1 MKLEEVLFEVT
12 SNNLTQIRIK
22 GKIKLWNLRAPLN
35 EIRKKHRK
43 LSIVCQAPNKID
55 SSKKHISTQRY
66 VCLYSIGVMPFS
78 LSCGLSKLYHAMKL
92 SICCINSVS
101 FSGTNNSKDSLLR

>member
-43 LSIVCQAPNKID
+43 LSIV
-55 SSKKHISTQRY
+55 Y
-66 VCLYSIGVMPFS
+66 
-78 LSCGLSKLYHAMKL
+78 CGPMSN
-92 SICCINSVS
+92 I
-101 FSGTNNSKDSLLR
+101 

>member
-43 LSIVCQAPNKID
+43 LSIVCQAPNKTD
-55 SSKKHISTQRY
+55 SSKKTHFHSK
-66 VCLYSIGVMPFS
+66 VCLPIFNRS
-78 LSCGLSKLYHAMKL
+78 HA
-92 SICCINSVS
+92 
-101 FSGTNNSKDSLLR
+101 F